1 MATEAT
7 DSTHDEKEVSVFQT
21 KLQEFVEDLKG
32 AIPEYMDALDQFMKL
47 SDKEKMSRFQNDV
60 SATPLDDHLTN
71 PGCIL
76 PGVIMEEK
84 IWNELSEQTRRAIWE
99 HLRVLGMCCFLEAG
113 FTENDRPEWMG
124 DAMDELK
131 KKLESSDFKSI
142 LGKFMNMFHEK
153 KSKDENNDSEDK
165 EDEKGTSFENLFEKG
180 FPKIPERFM
189 KGHIARL
196 AQEIV
201 KEITPAD
208 LGISDEMIA
217 ECEKDTSRA
226 FSILFNT
233 FASNPSVIQK
243 TITKIGNRLKQK
255 VMSGSIKPQEI
266 AKEAEELMKEF
277 MDNKP
282 FVEMMEGLKSAFG
295 FEDMATAR
303 KAGKE
308 QSARMSIVRDR
319 LRKKL
324 EKKQADKKQTDQKGP
339 NKK

>member
-1 MATEAT
+1 MAAEA
-7 DSTHDEKEVSVFQT
+7 DHVEAEVSVFQT
-21 KLQEFVEDLKG
+21 KLIEFVEDLKG
-32 AIPEYMDALDQFMKL
+32 ALPEYTKELDQYMQL
-47 SDKEKMSRFQNDV
+47 SEKDRLIQFQKEVHSTDADE
-60 SATPLDDHLTN
+60 SLSN
-71 PGCIL
+71 PGCVL
-76 PGVIMEEK
+76 PGVI
-84 IWNELSEQTRRAIWE
+84 IHDTLWNELSEQSRKAIWE
-99 HLRVLGMCCFLEAG
+99 HLRILGMCCFLEAG
-113 FTENDRPEWMG
+113 FGDGDRPVWME
-124 DAMDELK
+124 DAMNELK

-142 LGKFMNMFHEK
+142 LGKFMNLFKEK
-153 KSKDENNDSEDK
+153 EAGDSTSQG
-165 EDEKGTSFENLFEKG
+165 DEKGFENLFEKG

-226 FSILFNT
+226 FSILFST
-233 FASNPSVIQK
+233 FTNNPSVIQK
-243 TITKIGNRLKQK
+243 TIAKIGNRLKQK
-255 VMSGSIKPQEI
+255 VMSGSIRPQEI

-282 FVEMMEGLKSAFG
+282 FVEMMEGMKSAFG
-295 FEDMATAR
+295 FEDMETAR

-308 QSARMSIVRDR
+308 QSARMSIVRER

-324 EKKQADKKQTDQKGP
+324 EKRQAGKK
-339 NKK
+339 

>member
-1 MATEAT
+1 MAAEAT
-7 DSTHDEKEVSVFQT
+7 DATDTGIDKEEVSVFHT
-21 KLQEFVEDLKG
+21 KLQEFVDDLKG
-32 AIPEYMDALDQFMKL
+32 AVPEYTDALDQMMKL
-47 SDKEKMSRFQNDV
+47 SNKEKIERFQKEV
-60 SATPLDDHLTN
+60 TATPLDSDQLHTN
-71 PGCIL
+71 PGCVL
-76 PGVIMEEK
+76 PGIVIEDG
-84 IWNELSEQTRRAIWE
+84 IWNELSEHTRRAIWE
-99 HLRVLGMCCFLEAG
+99 HIRVLGMCCFLEAG
-113 FTENDRPEWMG
+113 FNESDRPEWMEN
-124 DAMDELK
+124 AMDELK

-142 LGKFMNMFHEK
+142 LGKFMNLFHEK
-153 KSKDENNDSEDK
+153 TNKEDASEST
-165 EDEKGTSFENLFEKG
+165 EDEKGPSLENLFEKG
-180 FPKIPERFM
+180 FPKIPEKFM

-255 VMSGSIKPQEI
+255 VMSGSIRPQEI

-295 FEDMATAR
+295 FEDMEMAR

-324 EKKQADKKQTDQKGP
+324 EKKQADKKGSG
-339 NKK
+339 KK

>member
-1 MATEAT
+1 MAAEAT
-7 DSTHDEKEVSVFQT
+7 DTAHDETEVSVFQT

-32 AIPEYMDALDQFMKL
+32 AIPEYVESLDQLMKL
-47 SDKEKMSRFQNDV
+47 SDKEKMVRFQKEV
-60 SATPLDDHLTN
+60 TATPLDSDQLHTN
-71 PGCIL
+71 PGCVL
-76 PGVIMEEK
+76 PGIVIEDT
-84 IWNELSEQTRRAIWE
+84 IWNELSEHTRRAIWE

-113 FTENDRPEWMG
+113 FNENDRPEWMEN
-124 DAMDELK
+124 AMDELK

-142 LGKFMNMFHEK
+142 LGKFMNLFHEK
-153 KSKDENNDSEDK
+153 SNKDDKSESN
-165 EDEKGTSFENLFEKG
+165 EDEKGPSLDGLFENG
-180 FPKIPERFM
+180 FPKIPEKFM

-226 FSILFNT
+226 FSILFTT

-255 VMSGSIKPQEI
+255 VISGSIRPQEI

-295 FEDMATAR
+295 FEDMESAR

-319 LRKKL
+319 LRRKL
-324 EKKQADKKQTDQKGP
+324 EKKQADKKGLG
-339 NKK
+339 KK